1 MYAKQAHQYIG
12 ESSLDEDHNDE
23 DMNDGQSNN
32 VSESTTTT
40 SFKEDQI
47 GASSYN
53 YEEINLDDEQHIQKV
68 NDEDVHVSD
77 ASSDNA
83 NEETSVDKAHNDNV
97 EDAQFQE
104 LNDSQ
109 QSSESTS
116 HLENEKFTTAR
127 TLIMQLTKVL
137 IMRRSIQT

>member
-68 NDEDVHVSD
+68 NDEDVHVVMPL
-77 ASSDNA
+77 A
-83 NEETSVDKAHNDNV
+83 
-97 EDAQFQE
+97 
-104 LNDSQ
+104 
-109 QSSESTS
+109 
-116 HLENEKFTTAR
+116 
-127 TLIMQLTKVL
+127 IMLMRKLVL
-137 IMRRSIQT
+137 IKHTTIM